1 VAERGLDPAR
11 INPTIPVDF
20 CCDHALIAVH
30 GGRADARALNDR
42 IERERNAE
50 RFAFLT
56 WCERAFAHV
65 RLLPP
70 GSGIMHQLNLEYL
83 ASVVRLDNSGEQ
95 EIAVPD
101 TLLGTDSHTP
111 MIGGL
116 GVLGWGVG
124 GIEAQAA
131 MLGQATVI
139 TAPRVVGLRFNGR
152 LRAPA
157 NSTDLVLHVTEQL
170 RRHGVTG
177 AFIEACGEGVSALPV
192 ETRAT
197 IANMAPEYGATSVL
211 FPIDDAT
218 LAYLK
223 LTGRDDALITRVEAY
238 AKAQGLWAQSASSKI
253 SYDDIIDMELDQVEP
268 CMAGPKRPE
277 QRVALT
283 QVPHSF
289 RDAFDVTP
297 AAETPVVRLTD
308 GDVVL
313 AAITSCT
320 HTANPAAMLTAGLLA
335 RNAVQRGLTVKPWV
349 KTTFAPGSRVVAE
362 YIAAAGLQPCLDAL
376 GFQII
381 GFGCTTCNGNSGPLL
396 DGQADE
402 VTGRDLS
409 VVAVLSGNR
418 NFQGRIHP
426 LVRAA
431 YLASPALVVA
441 YAIAG
446 NVWRDLSCEPL
457 GIDRAGRDVMLADI
471 WPSEEEIAAAVRMV
485 SAEQYAKVYQG
496 SSLGH
501 EGWPFEGGPI
511 GPHFAWDASSTFLS
525 PSPITAPS
533 ASDVD
538 VIDNIRPLAILG
550 DGITTD
556 ALSPNGEILVGSPA
570 ANYLVERGV
579 APKDFGNYA
588 ARRGHF
594 DIALR
599 GMFAN
604 PHLENELV
612 PGRRGNL
619 TMLMPEAAMVP
630 NFDAGTAYLQRGVPS
645 IIVAGKGYGGGSSR
659 DWAAKGVRH
668 LGVCAVLA
676 ESFETIHRA
685 NLINVGVLPLR
696 FPKALDR
703 MVLKLDRHT
712 QFRLRGLR
720 NGITLGGMVG
730 VDVLRRDGA
739 PDHFAAALDVVTQ
752 NEIDILR
759 AGGLLPMLIGTILA
773 DAEGE

>member
-1 VAERGLDPAR
+1 
-11 INPTIPVDF
+11 
-20 CCDHALIAVH
+20 
-30 GGRADARALNDR
+30 
-42 IERERNAE
+42 
-50 RFAFLT
+50 
-56 WCERAFAHV
+56 
-65 RLLPP
+65 
-70 GSGIMHQLNLEYL
+70 
-83 ASVVRLDNSGEQ
+83 
-95 EIAVPD
+95 VP
-101 TLLGTDSHTP
+101 
-111 MIGGL
+111 
-116 GVLGWGVG
+116 
-124 GIEAQAA
+124 Q
-131 MLGQATVI
+131 
-139 TAPRVVGLRFNGR
+139 
-152 LRAPA
+152 
-157 NSTDLVLHVTEQL
+157 
-170 RRHGVTG
+170 
-177 AFIEACGEGVSALPV
+177 
-192 ETRAT
+192 
-197 IANMAPEYGATSVL
+197 
-211 FPIDDAT
+211 
-218 LAYLK
+218 
-223 LTGRDDALITRVEAY
+223 
-238 AKAQGLWAQSASSKI
+238 
-253 SYDDIIDMELDQVEP
+253 
-268 CMAGPKRPE
+268 
-277 QRVALT
+277 
-283 QVPHSF
+283 SF
-289 RDAFDVTP
+289 RDAFAASP
-297 AAETPVVRLTD
+297 AGPVSDARLTD

-335 RNAVQRGLTVKPWV
+335 RNAVQRGLAVKPWV

-362 YIAAAGLQPCLDAL
+362 YVAAAGLQAWLDAL

-402 VTGRDLS
+402 VTNQDLS

-441 YAIAG
+441 YAIVG
-446 NVWRDLSCEPL
+446 NVWRDLSREPL
-457 GIDRAGRDVMLADI
+457 GADREGRDVMLADI

-485 SAEQYAKVYQG
+485 SAEQYAKVYQQDG
-496 SSLGH
+496 LH
-501 EGWPFEGGPI
+501 DDGWPFEGSPTGPR
-511 GPHFAWDASSTFLS
+511 FQWDAYSTFLS

-533 ASDVD
+533 ASGID
-538 VIDNIRPLAILG
+538 VIDNIRPLAVLG

-556 ALSPNGEILVGSPA
+556 ALSPNGEILAGSPA
-570 ANYLVERGV
+570 ANYLAERGV

-619 TMLMPEAAMVP
+619 TLLMPDAAIVSI
-630 NFDAGTAYLQRGVPS
+630 FDAGMAYVQRGVPS
-645 IIVAGKGYGGGSSR
+645 IIVAGKGYGSGSSR

-696 FPKALDR
+696 FPTGVDR
-703 MVLKLDRHT
+703 TALKLDCHT

-720 NGITLGGMVG
+720 NGIALGGTVD
-730 VDVLRRDGA
+730 VDVLRRDGPA
-739 PDHFAAALDVVTQ
+739 DHFAAALDVMTQ